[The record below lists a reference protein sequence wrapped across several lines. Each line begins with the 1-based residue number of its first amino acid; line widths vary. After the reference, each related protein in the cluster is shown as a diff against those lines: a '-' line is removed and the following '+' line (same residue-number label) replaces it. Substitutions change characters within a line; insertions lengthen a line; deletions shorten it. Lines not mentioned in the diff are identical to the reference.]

1 MRFETGIGGETRHA
15 EHAESR
21 SEWGYGRVKLPQGF
35 AGRGRMRAPAGRRQH
50 DIADGIT
57 GLAGC
62 DHLAHAFTGHHLADT
77 DRFRVRFAIIHAPA
91 HVGIEREVEHT

>member
-57 GLAGC
+57 GLVGR
-62 DHLAHAFTGHHLADT
+62 DHLAHAFAAHHLAEA
-77 DRFRVRFAIIHAPA
+77 DRLCVGFAVVHAAA
-91 HVGIEREVEHT
+91 HVRIERQIEYA